1 MMEHYA
7 VERLTGEP
15 PLSCDWT
22 DDVWAPLP
30 AATLSHHMGTQ
41 PAHKPLVQAKLAYT
55 DRDLRVVFRVEDQFV
70 RAQAATWHDAVCRD
84 SCVEL
89 FFTPG
94 EDVLAGYF
102 NFEFNCC
109 GVMLARF
116 QPAPG
121 EGLCDLSVEHCEAV
135 TILRSLEQDRID
147 PEIATPL
154 TWTLA
159 AAIPFD
165 VLDAYCS
172 SVTRPAPG
180 VRWRANIYKC
190 ADKTSNPH
198 WLTWSPIDWDGPNF
212 HLPQFFGELTFG

>member
-1 MMEHYA
+1 MEHYTVQRIEA
-7 VERLTGEP
+7 TTPLT
-15 PLSCDWT
+15 CDWA
-22 DDVWAPLP
+22 DSAWASLP
-30 AATLSHHMGTQ
+30 AVTLSHHMGTE
-41 PAHKPLVQAKLAYT
+41 PAHKPLVQAKLACS
-55 DRDLRVVFRVEDQFV
+55 DRDLRVIFRVEDQYV

-94 EDVLAGYF
+94 QDVSKGYF

-121 EGLCDLSVEHCEAV
+121 EGLRDLSLEHCQAV
-135 TILRSLEQDRID
+135 TIERSLAQDRID
-147 PEIATPL
+147 PEIAEPT

-165 VLDAYCS
+165 VLEAYCDT
-172 SVTRPAPG
+172 VVRPAKG
-180 VRWRANIYKC
+180 ATWRSNLYKC
-190 ADKTSNPH
+190 ADKTSGPH

-212 HLPQFFGELTFG
+212 HLPQFFGQLTFAD